1 MNTNFLFP
9 SKFKTFGICLI
20 AIPILV
26 AVLLRLLNADF
37 TVDVKTLVK
46 TLSQALI
53 CLGLFFI
60 IYSKYNDDD
69 EMLYMIRL
77 QITVQSLFVAIIYLI
92 ISPLIDFFVFKDEI
106 NPQSAIQIIM
116 FVLIW
121 QNLIFHLKRY
131 QLKKEL
137 NEELH

>member
-1 MNTNFLFP
+1 MNATFLFP
-9 SKFKTFGICLI
+9 AKFKTFGICLI

-26 AVLLRLLNADF
+26 AVLLKLLNVDV
-37 TVDVKTLVK
+37 TVDIKTLVK

-53 CLGLFFI
+53 CLGLFFM
-60 IYSKYNDDD
+60 IYSKYKDDD

-77 QITVQSLFVAIIYLI
+77 QITVQSLFISIIYLI
-92 ISPLIDFFVFKDEI
+92 INLLMDFFIFKDEI

-116 FVLIW
+116 FVLIY
-121 QNLIFHLKRY
+121 QNILFHYRRF

-137 NEELH
+137 TKND

>member
-1 MNTNFLFP
+1 MNANFLFP
-9 SKFKTFGICLI
+9 AKFKTFGICLI

-26 AVLLRLLNADF
+26 AVLLKLLNVDV
-37 TVDVKTLVK
+37 TVDIKTLVK

-53 CLGLFFI
+53 CLGLFFM
-60 IYSKYNDDD
+60 IYSRYKEDD

-77 QITVQSLFVAIIYLI
+77 QITVQSLFIAIIYLI
-92 ISPLIDFFVFKDEI
+92 ISPLSDVVIFKDEI
-106 NPQSAIQIIM
+106 QPQSAIQIIM

-121 QNLIFHLKRY
+121 QNLIFHLKRF

-137 NEELH
+137 TKND

>member
-1 MNTNFLFP
+1 M
-9 SKFKTFGICLI
+9 
-20 AIPILV
+20 V
-26 AVLLRLLNADF
+26 AVLLRILNVDS
-37 TVDVKTLVK
+37 TVDIKTLVK

-53 CLGLFFI
+53 CLGMFFM

-77 QITVQSLFVAIIYLI
+77 QITVQSLFMAIIYLV
-92 ISPLIDFFVFKDEI
+92 ISPIIDFFIFKDEI
-106 NPQSAIQIIM
+106 NPQSAIQIVM
-116 FVLIW
+116 FVLIY
-121 QNLIFHLKRY
+121 QNILFHYKRF

>member
-9 SKFKTFGICLI
+9 AKFKTFGICLI
-20 AIPILV
+20 AVPILV
-26 AVLLRLLNADF
+26 AALLKLLNADF
-37 TVDVKTLVK
+37 TVDIKTLVK

-53 CLGLFFI
+53 CLGMFFM
-60 IYSKYNDDD
+60 IYSKYKDDD

-77 QITVQSLFVAIIYLI
+77 QITVQSLFMAIIYLLI
-92 ISPLIDFFVFKDEI
+92 NPLMDFFIFKDEI

-116 FVLIW
+116 FVLIY
-121 QNLIFHLKRY
+121 QNILFHYKRY

-137 NEELH
+137 TKND